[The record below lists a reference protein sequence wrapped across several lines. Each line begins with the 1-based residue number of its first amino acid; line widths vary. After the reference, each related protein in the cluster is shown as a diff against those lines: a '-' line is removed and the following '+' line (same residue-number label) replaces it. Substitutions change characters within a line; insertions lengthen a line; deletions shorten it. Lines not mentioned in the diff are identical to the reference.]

1 MSEIRLK
8 EQYKKEVMPKL
19 KKSLGLKNNL
29 AVPTIKYI
37 KINVGLGEALTNSK
51 ALESMSEAL
60 TKIAGQKP
68 VVTRAKKA
76 ISNFKIRK
84 NDEIGLAV
92 TLRGDRMWYFYEKL
106 VDIVLPRIRDFR
118 GVSSK
123 SFDGS
128 GNYSLGILEH
138 TVFPEINPNSVDRIR
153 GLGLTIITTAN
164 NDEDGREL
172 LTLLGMP
179 FQKKKVN

>member
-1 MSEIRLK
+1 
-8 EQYKKEVMPKL
+8 
-19 KKSLGLKNNL
+19 
-29 AVPTIKYI
+29 
-37 KINVGLGEALTNSK
+37 
-51 ALESMSEAL
+51 
-60 TKIAGQKP
+60 
-68 VVTRAKKA
+68 
-76 ISNFKIRK
+76 
-84 NDEIGLAV
+84 
-92 TLRGDRMWYFYEKL
+92 MWYFYEKL